1 MKLREGEQMMGRTKF
16 LMRSKGSEQGVGIN
30 LRKEEKQLHKRER
43 KDCKVEISLWSVE
56 ISLWSETGA
65 MGSYTAWGDL
75 CKVGKESRAAFQ
87 LIMP

>member
-43 KDCKVEISLWSVE
+43 KDCKVEISLWS
-56 ISLWSETGA
+56 ETGA